1 MKTDKIY
8 KLIFGEIIKPKA
20 FQRKFDLDDNY
31 IFITPD
37 SYYGFVLCKKEI
49 PFNLEM
55 ITDAKSKIDL
65 FSMIKPENQLRKT
78 KNFVMV
84 EGQGLINVLK
94 NNDRKVYIN
103 SKFLSYFEDYAEFY
117 QEKELSLVAVV
128 ENGQLVGA
136 ICPLRYDEEREG

>member
-1 MKTDKIY
+1 MKIDKIY

-31 IFITPD
+31 VFITPN

-55 ITDAKSKIDL
+55 ITYAKSKIDL

-84 EGQGLINVLK
+84 EGQGLINILK
-94 NNDRKVYIN
+94 NNDKKTYIN

-117 QEKELSLVAVV
+117 QEKENSLVAVV
-128 ENGQLVGA
+128 ENGQLIGA
-136 ICPLRYDEEREG
+136 ICPIRYDEEWEK